1 MPDRAKDAIV
11 IVGKLLGAHGVKGL
25 LKVYSWTQPRDN
37 ILHYNPWLLGQ
48 DGEWRTVEVIEGRK
62 QGKSVVVRLD
72 GIADRDQALA
82 MRDVEVAIRREQL
95 DTLESGE
102 YYWSDLIGLRVRNLA
117 GELLGDVADL
127 METGADD
134 VLVVRGDIQRLV
146 PFSQPQIVKRVDLD
160 AGEILVDWELDYL
173 QAE

>member
-134 VLVVRGDIQRLV
+134 VLVVRGDVQRLV